1 VSSGVLD
8 AGLPSPSP
16 DSEEVT
22 LVEVPGP
29 SALGGGWRRALE
41 LLYVIGVN
49 DFKKTYFNTVLGY
62 LWSLARPLMLFAVLL
77 TVFTTI
83 VRFQIPH
90 YAVLLLMNIVL
101 FGFFQE
107 ATVMAIGSVVAQE
120 GVVRKTQFPRLV
132 IPLSVVLT
140 SFFNLVMNLIVVL
153 AFLIGFGVTPRWTW
167 LLFPVVLMLLIALTV
182 PVAMIVSALYP
193 RFRDV
198 SIIWTVVSTAL
209 FYASPI
215 FYTIQVVAVHHHTVS
230 QILRVNPLTPILGLA
245 REWMVG
251 GYDPFTGSLLIGLL
265 APAVLLV
272 VLWLMAVWIFNREA
286 PRIAE
291 QL

>member
-1 VSSGVLD
+1 MSSGVLE

-16 DSEEVT
+16 GEEEVT

-167 LLFPVVLMLLIALTV
+167 LLFPVVLVLLIALTV

-198 SIIWTVVSTAL
+198 SIIWTVLSTAL

-215 FYTIQVVAVHHHTVS
+215 FYTIQIVAVHHHTVS
-230 QILRVNPLTPILGLA
+230 EILRVNPITPILGLA
-245 REWMVG
+245 REWMIG

-265 APAVLLV
+265 APVAVLV
-272 VLWLMAVWIFNREA
+272 VLWVLAVWVFNREA